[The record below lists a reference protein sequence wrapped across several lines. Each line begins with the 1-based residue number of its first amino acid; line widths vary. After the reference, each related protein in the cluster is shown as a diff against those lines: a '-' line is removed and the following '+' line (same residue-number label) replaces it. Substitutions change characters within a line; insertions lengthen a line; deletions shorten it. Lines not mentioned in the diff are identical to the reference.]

1 MEDIFYNTPQSIKD
15 EQITLVPQEDPI
27 PRAFQIIYTVL
38 KELNNET
45 KLKVVRS
52 VLTSLGLELTNEKQ
66 LNNVNSDGSEKVVEY
81 ISQKFSDDR
90 NPSPKEFLFEKNPTT
105 DIERVVCLAYYL
117 THYKN
122 TPHFKTLEISKLNT
136 DAAQI
141 KFANAAV
148 AVDNA
153 TKKGFLVPA
162 TKGDKQ
168 ISSMGELY
176 VLALPDK
183 EAAKKVLA
191 AKGKKKK
198 VRKTNGTSKDG
209 MPPI

>member
-1 MEDIFYNTPQSIKD
+1 MEETLYDTPLSTKSKQTTS
-15 EQITLVPQEDPI
+15 VPQEDPI
-27 PRAFQIIYTVL
+27 PGAFQIIYTVL
-38 KELNNET
+38 KGLDNET
-45 KLKVVRS
+45 KLKVVKS
-52 VLTSLGLELTNEKQ
+52 VLTSLGVELKNEKTPPVGYEGAE
-66 LNNVNSDGSEKVVEY
+66 NVVEY
-81 ISQKFSDDR
+81 TSQKFSDDR

-117 THYKN
+117 THYRN
-122 TPHFKTLEISKLNT
+122 TRHFKTLEISKLNT
-136 DAAQI
+136 EAAQI

-162 TKGDKQ
+162 SKGDKQ

-176 VLALPDK
+176 VLALPNK
-183 EAAKKVLA
+183 EDAKKILTT
-191 AKGKKKK
+191 KGKKRKSKK
-198 VRKTNGTSKDG
+198 TISSSRNG